1 MLREELKKKLN
12 QENDKKKKS
21 NQKNEDQIGYKNE
34 IKYWGM
40 KLKENSRKW

>member
-12 QENDKKKKS
+12 QENDKKKS

-34 IKYWGM
+34 IKY
-40 KLKENSRKW
+40 

>member
-21 NQKNEDQIGYKNE
+21 NQKNEDQIVYKNE
-34 IKYWGM
+34 IKY
-40 KLKENSRKW
+40 